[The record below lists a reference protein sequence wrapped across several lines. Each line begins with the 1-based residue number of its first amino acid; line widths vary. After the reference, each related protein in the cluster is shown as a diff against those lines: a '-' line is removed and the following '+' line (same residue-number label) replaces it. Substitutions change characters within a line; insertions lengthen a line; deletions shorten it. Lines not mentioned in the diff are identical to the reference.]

1 MLWIKSH
8 LPQHIIYNL
17 FLPQDR
23 SDPTIIQISILSK
36 EYYVQIPELL
46 TEKERKEWVD
56 KLNETSISSDASFLS
71 GTM

>member
-8 LPQHIIYNL
+8 LPQHIIYNP
-17 FLPQDR
+17 LPQDH

-36 EYYVQIPELL
+36 EYSVQIPELL

-56 KLNETSISSDASFLS
+56 KLNETSIICDASFLS

>member
-23 SDPTIIQISILSK
+23 SDPTQISILSK